1 MVARAEGSFENEDYD
16 KGTHQLKKK
25 IQEIHFYCLQ
35 FPDWRSS
42 SDRGANTWGINVSIK
57 SIFLDTIGKKKPQ
70 NLSSRMKSLIAYLD
84 NNRNRI
90 KLSISNMPVK
100 KSEIIQVLR
109 V

>member
-1 MVARAEGSFENEDYD
+1 MRHKCIN
-16 KGTHQLKKK
+16 KKHLLRYHRK
-25 IQEIHFYCLQ
+25 
-35 FPDWRSS
+35 
-42 SDRGANTWGINVSIK
+42 
-57 SIFLDTIGKKKPQ
+57 KKKPQ